1 MDLDTAPA
9 LAAHDIG
16 AARAAFIDALRRGDA
31 AAAAAAYTDDAR
43 LLAPSTEAL
52 SGRASIARFWQAGID
67 AGVQGIELE
76 SGGVDI
82 EPGGDVAT
90 EIGRYVL
97 SVRPDRGPVV
107 VDRGTYL
114 LVYRRVDGA
123 WRRAAE
129 TFHPDL
135 APPTAR

>member
-1 MDLDTAPA
+1 MELEGAGTAGT
-9 LAAHDIG
+9 DID
-16 AARAAFIDALRRGDA
+16 AARDAFIRALRVGDA

-43 LLAPSTEAL
+43 LLAPSTEVLA
-52 SGRASIARFWQAGID
+52 GRDAVARFWQAGID
-67 AGVQGIELE
+67 AGVEGIELQ
-76 SGGVDI
+76 SDGVEL

-90 EIGRYVL
+90 EMGRYVL
-97 SVRPDRGPVV
+97 SLRAAGGGLVIDRGS
-107 VDRGTYL
+107 YL

-135 APPTAR
+135 PPPAAP